1 MGKKWSISQLH
12 LRFSLAV
19 CCEHIQS
26 GWLHRLRHLKIHLLW
41 PSSCHKVAILE
52 TTRVCTWKYLV
63 VILSTK
69 HITAEVLI
77 ALINGIKKM
86 HSYLLYIPINKRDLK
101 EDSWLTQIPV
111 VALTLLYDLTG
122 LSLYFLQA
130 GVDETSPSG
139 ENIVKTRGMHKAGED
154 RNKYKFGGECTSNNS

>member
-1 MGKKWSISQLH
+1 MI
-12 LRFSLAV
+12 
-19 CCEHIQS
+19 I
-26 GWLHRLRHLKIHLLW
+26 
-41 PSSCHKVAILE
+41 
-52 TTRVCTWKYLV
+52 
-63 VILSTK
+63 STK